1 MLEYSPQEYTI
12 IGMKKSLRTKEHN
25 TFIERLRKARV
36 EAGLNQVQVAKK
48 LGCTQSYISKLESGE
63 LKVDVVKLKRFAE
76 LYGKN
81 VNYFLK

>member
-1 MLEYSPQEYTI
+1 
-12 IGMKKSLRTKEHN
+12 MKKSLRTKEHN
-25 TFIERLRKARV
+25 AFVERLRKARE

-81 VNYFLK
+81 INYFLK

>member
-1 MLEYSPQEYTI
+1 
-12 IGMKKSLRTKEHN
+12 MKKSLRTKEHSA
-25 TFIERLRKARV
+25 FIKQLRQARE

-63 LKVDVVKLKRFAE
+63 LKVDVVKLKEFAK

-81 VNYFLK
+81 INYFIK